1 MTDWKLSRIILAISI
16 FFNFLS
22 CRKVDE
28 NGFKRYVI
36 KEGNHRS
43 TYAYHTTRDTVFN
56 WSIIFD
62 SSAIYNTLDSLN
74 QYDVNKLIGL
84 SDCGTRHT
92 DNSIRFGW
100 RWLDNSLQIL
110 WFKHEDGE
118 FTFGLIDSVDLCES
132 HLYELNIWS
141 WNYGLCVDGNC
152 VYIDR
157 ECSEHKKRYML
168 YPYFGGNE
176 TAPHDITIKIKD
188 E

>member
-74 QYDVNKLIGL
+74 QYDINKYDGKNIVVLIP
-84 SDCGTRHT
+84 CY
-92 DNSIRFGW
+92 
-100 RWLDNSLQIL
+100 
-110 WFKHEDGE
+110 KE
-118 FTFGLIDSVDLCES
+118 
-132 HLYELNIWS
+132 
-141 WNYGLCVDGNC
+141 
-152 VYIDR
+152 
-157 ECSEHKKRYML
+157 
-168 YPYFGGNE
+168 
-176 TAPHDITIKIKD
+176 
-188 E
+188 